1 MASGTAASDAPPTRG
16 RDRTHW
22 LYIAVIV
29 AVLLG
34 IAVGFAFP
42 EFAVGRGVSAS
53 RSPASSSRPGTR
65 STSTARPST

>member
-1 MASGTAASDAPPTRG
+1 MAIDETSAPPR

-34 IAVGFAFP
+34 ILVGFVA
-42 EFAVGRGVSAS
+42 
-53 RSPASSSRPGTR
+53 PG
-65 STSTARPST
+65 SGSH

>member
-1 MASGTAASDAPPTRG
+1 MASGTAPADAPPTAR
-16 RDRTHW
+16 RDCTHW

-42 EFAVGRGVSAS
+42 EFAVSLSGWAPR
-53 RSPASSSRPGTR
+53 SSR
-65 STSTARPST
+65 